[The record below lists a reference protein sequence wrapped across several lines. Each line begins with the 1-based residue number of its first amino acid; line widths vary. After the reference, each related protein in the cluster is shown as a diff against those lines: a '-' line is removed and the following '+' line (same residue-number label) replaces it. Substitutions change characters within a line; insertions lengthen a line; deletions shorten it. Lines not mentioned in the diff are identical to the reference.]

1 MVTPTGG
8 KNMSEKKR
16 MKTVCAEC
24 KEEFSFYK
32 EPKGV
37 LLIACPFCSC
47 ELKIEFED
55 NSEKIL
61 YKSLKVK

>member
-1 MVTPTGG
+1 
-8 KNMSEKKR
+8 MSEKKR

-24 KEEFSFYK
+24 NEEFSFYK

-37 LLIACPFCSC
+37 LLIACPFCSS
-47 ELKIEFED
+47 ELKIVFED
-55 NSEKIL
+55 DAEKVL